1 LQIPLQKQIKSL
13 GGRKDA
19 TSLLMSSKTISQ
31 PLQKSY
37 LVLSFKTIVKIIA
50 KLFTTALQIYVKTIE
65 DVY

>member
-1 LQIPLQKQIKSL
+1 
-13 GGRKDA
+13 
-19 TSLLMSSKTISQ
+19 MSSKTISQ